1 MSEVAQII
9 MQRRLSD
16 DIRPREKTI
25 NGYELAD
32 PLTTTRYDFV
42 SGITRR
48 VPRLE
53 EATHGT

>member
-25 NGYELAD
+25 SGHELAD

-53 EATHGT
+53 ETTHGT

>member
-1 MSEVAQII
+1 
-9 MQRRLSD
+9 LSD